1 MTDAPETPL
10 GSLDLTCY
18 RCGAT
23 ASFPDRKRCD
33 CGEPLWFDTE
43 EAAAEFG
50 WSDPETTAGAKSGI
64 RRYADLLPFDS
75 ESGGA
80 VEGVSAAAGATPLVR
95 ASGLDA
101 DAGCR
106 VWLKDESEN
115 PTGSFKDRGSA
126 VGVAW
131 AADTDREWIGTVS
144 HGNMAM
150 SVAAAAAGARSGDS
164 DADSPRALVLVPD
177 DISGERL
184 AAIAQYDP
192 DLLRVAGDY
201 GRLYRETLAAD
212 APVEFVNSDTPLRV
226 AGQKTTALEILE
238 AFAGEARAPADRAPN
253 DFADSDDSA
262 PDAIVLPVSSGGHAS
277 ATWKAL
283 RELRAAK
290 LLADGD
296 LPRLYFVQAAACDPI
311 AAAFREERDEV
322 TRASGTGETV
332 AYSIANADP
341 PSGTRALAAARA
353 TDGAVLSVPDDEILN
368 AKATLARNAGF
379 CVEPASATALAG
391 IRRLSDAGE
400 LAADDDAVAVLTGTG
415 FRELDA
421 ASADPETVELAA
433 LPERLAALTG

>member
-1 MTDAPETPL
+1 MTDA
-10 GSLDLTCY
+10 LDLTCY

-23 ASFPDRKRCD
+23 AEFPDRKRCD
-33 CGEPLWFDTE
+33 CGEPLWFDTD
-43 EAAAEFG
+43 AAESFA
-50 WSDPETTAGAKSGI
+50 WPDSG
-64 RRYADLLPFDS
+64 RGVWRYADLLPVESRSDS
-75 ESGGA
+75 RA
-80 VEGVSAAAGATPLVR
+80 EGVSAAAGATPLVR

-106 VWLKDESEN
+106 LWLKDESEN

-126 VGVAW
+126 AGVAW
-131 AADTDREWIGTVS
+131 AANAGREWVGTVS

-150 SVAAAAAGARSGDS
+150 SVAANAASVGGTGG
-164 DADSPRALVLVPD
+164 PRALVLVPD

-192 DLLRVAGDY
+192 AVLRVAGDY
-201 GRLYRETLAAD
+201 GRLYYETLDAD

-226 AGQKTTALEILE
+226 AGQKTTALELCE
-238 AFAGEARAPADRAPN
+238 AFAREARAPSAFVRAPGASGTL
-253 DFADSDDSA
+253 DASSTA

-283 RELRAAK
+283 RELRTAG
-290 LLADGD
+290 LLAESD

-311 AAAFREERDEV
+311 AAAYREAADEV
-322 TRASGTGETV
+322 TPAIETGETV

-353 TDGAVLSVPDDEILN
+353 TDGAVLSVPDDEILD
-368 AKATLARNAGF
+368 ATATLAGEAGF
-379 CVEPASATALAG
+379 CVEPASATTLAG
-391 IRRLSDAGE
+391 IRRLSASGE
-400 LAADDDAVAVLTGTG
+400 LAADDEVVAVLTGTG

-421 ASADPETVELAA
+421 ESASPETVA
-433 LPERLAALTG
+433 LGGLSERLRTLTDERD